1 MKTRETLKSVGPA
14 IIVAAV
20 VLGPG
25 SILTSSKV
33 GAQFGWLGVPV
44 LAVAVILM
52 IGMVALS
59 ARLGVVYKHS
69 LCDELTQRLNRSI
82 AIAVAAVLF
91 LIVTLFQS
99 SNNIAVVGGLE
110 PLFDSADSPLDSSG
124 VRILIVVLVNALVI
138 GSLYVMRSLYG
149 LVEKAMKILM
159 ALMIVVFL
167 INLLTVMVAEP
178 VERVVESSPS
188 ADWLPLIGMVGT
200 TFSVAGAFFQ
210 AYLVREKGWGLRDL
224 RKGMIDSVVGIS
236 VLGGVTAVILVTSIM
251 VFYRTPEAAQLK
263 SVGDVASQL
272 EPLFGSTAKYI
283 FAVGILAGAFSSFL
297 VNAII
302 GGTVMADG
310 LGKGRKIDDR
320 WSRHGTAAALTVGM
334 LIAILAFAK
343 EGSTV
348 GLITVAQALTVLGI
362 PALALALLFL
372 AVQKDLAGERR
383 TPPALLAVAGV
394 GTVVAFFFAVLTAIK
409 VWGKLTGRRSDLHV
423 VYKPYIIIVDGS
435 CEEGRTGHF
444 GKGLQVFTI
453 DQLQIVDF
461 QAGWGIVQ
469 KMMAGGLKVNLAAL
483 FACLAQVA
491 GGEEGAVDPGR
502 VSAVLPTQGE
512 VA

>member
-1 MKTRETLKSVGPA
+1 
-14 IIVAAV
+14 
-20 VLGPG
+20 
-25 SILTSSKV
+25 
-33 GAQFGWLGVPV
+33 
-44 LAVAVILM
+44 
-52 IGMVALS
+52 
-59 ARLGVVYKHS
+59 
-69 LCDELTQRLNRSI
+69 
-82 AIAVAAVLF
+82 
-91 LIVTLFQS
+91 
-99 SNNIAVVGGLE
+99 
-110 PLFDSADSPLDSSG
+110 
-124 VRILIVVLVNALVI
+124 
-138 GSLYVMRSLYG
+138 
-149 LVEKAMKILM
+149 M

-409 VWGKLTGRRSDLHV
+409 VWGKLTGS
-423 VYKPYIIIVDGS
+423 
-435 CEEGRTGHF
+435 
-444 GKGLQVFTI
+444 
-453 DQLQIVDF
+453 
-461 QAGWGIVQ
+461 
-469 KMMAGGLKVNLAAL
+469 
-483 FACLAQVA
+483 
-491 GGEEGAVDPGR
+491 
-502 VSAVLPTQGE
+502 
-512 VA
+512 

>member
-409 VWGKLTGRRSDLHV
+409 VWGKLTGS
-423 VYKPYIIIVDGS
+423 
-435 CEEGRTGHF
+435 
-444 GKGLQVFTI
+444 
-453 DQLQIVDF
+453 
-461 QAGWGIVQ
+461 
-469 KMMAGGLKVNLAAL
+469 
-483 FACLAQVA
+483 
-491 GGEEGAVDPGR
+491 
-502 VSAVLPTQGE
+502 
-512 VA
+512 